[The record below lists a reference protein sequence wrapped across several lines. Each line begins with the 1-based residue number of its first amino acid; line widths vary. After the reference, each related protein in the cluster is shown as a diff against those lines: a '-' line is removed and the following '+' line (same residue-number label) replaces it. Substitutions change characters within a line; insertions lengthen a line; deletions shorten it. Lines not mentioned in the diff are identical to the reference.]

1 MSKVEKDIR
10 SREFTLNEDKNMRQ
24 YNSSNLWIQEKEL
37 SFHKYEGASVE
48 IFNNKVSEYFT
59 FTPQFGR
66 FEGFKDLFNYI
77 EFWLKENEILIT
89 SVDVSVCELSALIF
103 KVDLDTME
111 LGEETERISGSEYF
125 TYRYRE
131 EEKVFFNQ
139 DNEKDVIAKEWGW
152 YEVSYD
158 DEDNEYEDIDPQ
170 F

>member
-66 FEGFKDLFNYI
+66 FEGFIDVFDYI
-77 EFWLKENEILIT
+77 EFWLKENDIPIN
-89 SVDVSVCELSALIF
+89 SVDVTIDELSALIY
-103 KVDLDTME
+103 KIDLDTLE
-111 LGEETERISGSEYF
+111 LGEEKERISGRECV
-125 TYRYRE
+125 TYSYRE
-131 EEKVFFNQ
+131 EEKVFF
-139 DNEKDVIAKEWGW
+139 DLEKEEDIKIKEWGW
-152 YEVSYD
+152 YEVFNLEED
-158 DEDNEYEDIDPQ
+158 DNEDIDPQ